1 LCPPRSTESLTCI
14 FAVTTGT
21 VREPSDTIW
30 AHEARVED
38 GLTGLDR
45 PQLGALPSGLDAP
58 NTVFTQHLV
67 YEIGLKTSTS
77 GWLIQSAQPLIA
89 AQIHNAQAAAAAAA
103 RLALAGRSSCG
114 MADGSS
120 HILLPLRL
128 RRARLNQRS
137 PASGGFSARH

>member
-1 LCPPRSTESLTCI
+1 
-14 FAVTTGT
+14 
-21 VREPSDTIW
+21 
-30 AHEARVED
+30 
-38 GLTGLDR
+38 
-45 PQLGALPSGLDAP
+45 LDAP
-58 NTVFTQHLV
+58 NTVFAQHLV

-89 AQIHNAQAAAAAAA
+89 AQIHNAQAAAAAAAAAAA